1 MKRVWIGVL
10 MASLTATLVY
20 GQVAGGSAGYGRR
33 ASGRE
38 QAEANEQAKR
48 VLAATDLPS
57 SATSMFLDAS
67 VLMNVKADEMVA
79 VFAIAEEAPTVA
91 ECGLKVEARVAK
103 VKEAFARLGVP
114 EKDVYV
120 DFIVQNRI
128 YGFEVTGDLA
138 REKLTGYELK
148 KNVSVRCGTR
158 ALMERCIEAASG
170 VEVFDLVKVDYVV
183 KNIGAIQSRLMEE
196 ASKVIRRKSGD
207 HARLLGVSLRPAPQV
222 LAERHRA
229 YYPTEMYDS
238 YVAQESE
245 DVSTSYYRQNRV
257 VQSARKPRTFY
268 YNPLDGGGF
277 DAVVNPVVLEPVV
290 QFALY
295 LKVRAEAMPAVQAAN
310 AIKVAKRPPTPKKP

>member
-1 MKRVWIGVL
+1 MRKLIAALVV
-10 MASLTATLVY
+10 ATLCASV
-20 GQVAGGSAGYGRR
+20 GSSQVAGGSAGYGRR
-33 ASGRE
+33 ESGRE
-38 QAEANEQAKR
+38 KAEANEKAKR
-48 VLAATDLPS
+48 SFS
-57 SATSMFLDAS
+57 SAELPASPTSVFLDAS

-91 ECGLKVEARVAK
+91 ECGAKVEARVAK
-103 VKEAFARLGVP
+103 VREAFARLVIP
-114 EKDVYV
+114 ERDVTV
-120 DFIVQNRI
+120 DFVVQNRV

-138 REKLTGYELK
+138 REKMTGYELK
-148 KNVSVRCGTR
+148 KNVSVRCGSR
-158 ALMERCIEAASG
+158 ALMERCIEAASA

-196 ASKVIRRKSGD
+196 ATRVVRRKSGD
-207 HARLLGVSLRPAPQV
+207 YARLLGVTLRPAPQV
-222 LAERHRA
+222 LAERHHA

-245 DVSTSYYRQNRV
+245 DVSTSYYRQNRM

-290 QFALY
+290 QFTLY
-295 LKVRAEAMPAVQAAN
+295 LKVRAESVATLDRPTAPAKKAG
-310 AIKVAKRPPTPKKP
+310 PKPGKK